1 MNLIERRRDNKAN
14 KRGFS
19 NGQGLVEFALALP
32 LVALLI
38 LGVLEFG
45 RAFQTKIV
53 LTNAAREGTHYFLY
67 DVEDSKNG
75 FVNTRTAVETEAI
88 NSGVTFDTPATDID
102 ILCFEDNDV
111 TGVLGEIDNATDSDG
126 DGFVDTGGEIVAVS
140 TTIKCPSGST
150 IVIYVE
156 KLFELA
162 VIGSF
167 VDPLPIH
174 SDARMLVP

>member
-1 MNLIERRRDNKAN
+1 M
-14 KRGFS
+14 
-19 NGQGLVEFALALP
+19 VEFALALP

-53 LTNAAREGTHYFLY
+53 LTNAAREGTHYFIY
-67 DVEDSKNG
+67 DNEDSKNG
-75 FVNTRTAVETEAI
+75 FVNTRAAVEVEAF
-88 NSGVTFDTPATDID
+88 NSGVTFDDPANDID
-102 ILCFEDNDV
+102 IFCFEDSHD
-111 TGVLGEIDNATDSDG
+111 TGVLGEIDNATDDNL
-126 DGFVDTGGEIVAVS
+126 DGFLDTGGEIVAVS
-140 TTIKCPSGST
+140 STVKCPSGST

-156 KLFELA
+156 KKFELA